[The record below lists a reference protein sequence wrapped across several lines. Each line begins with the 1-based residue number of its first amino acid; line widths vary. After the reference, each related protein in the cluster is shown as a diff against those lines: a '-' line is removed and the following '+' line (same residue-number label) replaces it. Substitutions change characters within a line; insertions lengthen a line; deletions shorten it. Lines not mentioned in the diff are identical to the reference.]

1 MKKLKLVSL
10 AIAMAS
16 AAPTFAGG
24 LLTNTNQHVAFN
36 RMMSREASIGIDGV
50 YYNPAGVVFMGE
62 GHHLAINWQL
72 AYQTRSIENDYA
84 LFKNNVNN
92 PITPRTF
99 KGKAFAPVIPSFQY
113 AYNKGRWSLQASFAL
128 TGGGGKC
135 TFDNGLGSFE
145 KIVAETAMAA
155 CGLARTV
162 DNVLG
167 NTLIQQGMLPA
178 GQNMEMFTSDQAFG
192 KTGKYSYN
200 SYMHG
205 RQYYY
210 GLSVGAAYK
219 FSDNFSA
226 FAGVRGVYAS
236 TNYYGYVENIK
247 VGNMPLYKVL
257 DPNKENAANI
267 ELSCDQSGIG
277 FTPIIGVDFKTGKWN
292 FSAKYEFKTRI
303 RLKNKSVNQAPSISA
318 LPDNLSRQM
327 VGTLTQVFTNKGMT
341 PEKAQ
346 AVATNTT
353 QAVLTNGDV
362 LKTMAGLKTQF
373 DTELEE
379 AIGEYE
385 DGKKI
390 AGDIPAYLA
399 LGVGYSPVNAVRV
412 NVGFHWFDDKHAT
425 SYNNRQEKLKRGTLE
440 YNAGVEVDINK
451 KITLSTGWQNTNYGL
466 PDENLD
472 TPASKRYMDDKSFV
486 VSSNSVAFGGVY
498 HINKKMDL
506 NVAYFHTFYQHKKTS
521 ENVQLTAQKS
531 FNYNSDYTRNN
542 NVFAVGLDINF

>member
-1 MKKLKLVSL
+1 MLPLRTFLFKIIKMKKLKLVSL

-16 AAPTFAGG
+16 AAPSFAGG

-62 GHHLAINWQL
+62 GKHLAINWQL

-84 LFKNNVNN
+84 LFTNNVNN
-92 PITPRTF
+92 PTTPREF

-113 AYNKGRWSLQASFAL
+113 AYNKGRWSLQAAFAL

-145 KIVAETAMAA
+145 KIVAETAIAA
-155 CGLARTV
+155 CQLAGAV
-162 DNVLG
+162 DQVASQYG
-167 NTLIQQGMLPA
+167 VPA
-178 GQNMEMFTSDQAFG
+178 VFSSDKYFG
-192 KTGKYSYN
+192 KEGKYSYN

-219 FSDNFSA
+219 ISDHLSA
-226 FAGVRGVYAS
+226 YAGVRGVYAS
-236 TNYYGYVENIK
+236 TNYYGYVEDIK
-247 VGNMPLYKVL
+247 VGNMPLYMVL
-257 DPNKENAANI
+257 DPTKEKAANI
-267 ELSCDQSGIG
+267 ELSCDQSGLG
-277 FTPIIGVDFKTGKWN
+277 FTPMLGIDFKTGKWN
-292 FSAKYEFKTRI
+292 FAAKYEFKTRI
-303 RLKNKSVNQAPSISA
+303 RLKNKSVNQTPSIGNLPNNLRNAYIAGGVPEQAADAILANSA
-318 LPDNLSRQM
+318 IQGAM
-327 VGTLTQVFTNKGMT
+327 GQ
-341 PEKAQ
+341 
-346 AVATNTT
+346 
-353 QAVLTNGDV
+353 
-362 LKTMAGLKTQF
+362 LKTQF
-373 DTELEE
+373 DSKLEG

-399 LGVGYSPVNAVRV
+399 VGVGYSPVDAVRV
-412 NVGFHWFDDKHAT
+412 NVGFHWFDDKNAT
-425 SYNNRQEKLKRGTLE
+425 SYKNRNKELDRGTLE
-440 YNAGVEVDINK
+440 YNAGIEVDVNK

-466 PDENLD
+466 SDE
-472 TPASKRYMDDKSFV
+472 YMDDKSFV
-486 VSSNSVAFGGVY
+486 VSSNSAAVGGVY

-521 ENVQLTAQKS
+521 ENVQLSAQKS